1 MNPIIEL
8 EKVTISYRENIAL
21 KDISLKV
28 FPGEF
33 IVVAGPNG
41 AGKTTLLTAINGL
54 GKILKGKVKV
64 DGLIMG
70 MRTATYI
77 RKITG
82 YVPQVL
88 RIDPRMPINVRE
100 AVMLGRYG
108 RIGVLRRLS
117 LKDEKVVDEVINLT
131 KIRHLLTRPI
141 GHLSGGELQKV
152 SIARALSQEP
162 QILLLDEPLSN
173 LDISAQED
181 ILRLIE
187 EVHRSK
193 NLTILM
199 VMHYLNLLPRFATRL
214 ILLKNGNLIF
224 DGPLEKGLKEDI
236 LSHLYDS
243 KVEVIKNEEG
253 ILVRVKR

>member
-1 MNPIIEL
+1 
-8 EKVTISYRENIAL
+8 
-21 KDISLKV
+21 
-28 FPGEF
+28 
-33 IVVAGPNG
+33 
-41 AGKTTLLTAINGL
+41 
-54 GKILKGKVKV
+54 
-64 DGLIMG
+64 
-70 MRTATYI
+70 
-77 RKITG
+77 
-82 YVPQVL
+82 
-88 RIDPRMPINVRE
+88 MPINVRE
-100 AVMLGRYG
+100 AVILGRYG
-108 RIGVLRRLS
+108 RVGVLRRLS
-117 LKDEKVVDEVINLT
+117 LRDEKVVDEVINLT
-131 KIRHLLTRPI
+131 KIRHLLSRPI

-199 VMHYLNLLPRFATRL
+199 VMHYLNLLPRSATRL

-224 DGPLEKGLKEDI
+224 DGPLKEGLKEDI

-243 KVEVIKNEEG
+243 KVEIIKNGEG

>member
-21 KDISLKV
+21 KDVSLKV

-54 GKILKGKVKV
+54 GKLLKGKVRV
-64 DGLIMG
+64 NGIIMG
-70 MRTATYI
+70 RRTATQI

-108 RIGVLRRLS
+108 RVGVLRRLS
-117 LKDEKVVDEVINLT
+117 LRDEKAVDGAINLT
-131 KIRHLLTRPI
+131 KIRHLLDRPI

-193 NLTILM
+193 NLTTLM
-199 VMHYLNLLPRFATRL
+199 VMHYLNLLPRSATRL

-224 DGPLEKGLKEDI
+224 DGPLKEGLKEDI
-236 LSHLYDS
+236 LSHLYDCR
-243 KVEVIKNEEG
+243 VEVIKNGEG
-253 ILVRVKR
+253 VLVRVKR